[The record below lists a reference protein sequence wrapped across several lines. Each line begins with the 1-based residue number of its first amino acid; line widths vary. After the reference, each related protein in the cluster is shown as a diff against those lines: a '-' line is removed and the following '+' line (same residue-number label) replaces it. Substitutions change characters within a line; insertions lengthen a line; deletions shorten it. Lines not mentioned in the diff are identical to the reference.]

1 MKYLCQ
7 TCKPCDYLKKFE
19 EEMAKKEQV
28 NVTLLYVWL
37 VFPWTQ
43 FEWFCSFLTKNFPSL
58 QFACREGG
66 DYHLSSWEGSIAG
79 YLEHFV
85 TIKNVWEK
93 VAFKG

>member
-1 MKYLCQ
+1 
-7 TCKPCDYLKKFE
+7 
-19 EEMAKKEQV
+19 MAKKEQV

-43 FEWFCSFLTKNFPSL
+43 FEWSCSFLTKYFPSL

-66 DYHLSSWEGSIAG
+66 LSPLLMGGVHCWLSG
-79 YLEHFV
+79 HFV

>member
-7 TCKPCDYLKKFE
+7 TYKPCDYLKKFE

-43 FEWFCSFLTKNFPSL
+43 FEWSCSFLTKYFPSL

-66 DYHLSSWEGSIAG
+66 LSPLLMGGVHCWLSG
-79 YLEHFV
+79 HFV

>member
-66 DYHLSSWEGSIAG
+66 
-79 YLEHFV
+79 
-85 TIKNVWEK
+85 TITSPHGRGPLLVIWNVL
-93 VAFKG
+93 